1 MFNKIKNTIT
11 NLNPII
17 QMQDILYSPMLCSDV
32 IERKIEYDGNPIRLD
47 YTNDGK
53 LLLGNNLNSIPEAW
67 IVTVQKIYKDKK
79 KSKQSQ
85 SNKVL
90 FS

>member
-1 MFNKIKNTIT
+1 
-11 NLNPII
+11 
-17 QMQDILYSPMLCSDV
+17 
-32 IERKIEYDGNPIRLD
+32 LD
-47 YTNDGK
+47 YTSDGK
-53 LLLGNNLNSIPEAW
+53 LLLDNNLNSIPEAW

>member
-1 MFNKIKNTIT
+1 MKDK
-11 NLNPII
+11 
-17 QMQDILYSPMLCSDV
+17 D
-32 IERKIEYDGNPIRLD
+32 KIEYDGNPIRLD
-47 YTNDGK
+47 YTSDGK
-53 LLLGNNLNSIPEAW
+53 LLLNNDLNSIPEAW